1 MWKALAGIA
10 IALLAGSAYFG
21 YVNQSEFVGEVE
33 KFDVAQAGLD
43 KAQAD
48 LEDTEEKLDTTNNT
62 IANVESEIVTL
73 ESELQLAVAAT
84 AEVDL
89 KDKELSEE
97 LEGMLTQIADLEVI
111 KAKFANIEEFETDIA
126 GKQAELE
133 AVKQSILSAE
143 NALNIATDKVRA
155 QQQTIAEYTELQR
168 DQAAGVIRRKIRVPI
183 REVYNEYGFVVLG
196 AGENMGIVPKAKMD
210 VTRNGF
216 HIGTVTV
223 ATVDPSYSTATI
235 DANTLS
241 AGEQIL
247 AGDTV
252 VPVAVGTADLTAVS
266 N

>member
-10 IALLAGSAYFG
+10 IAMLAGSAYFG
-21 YVNQSEFVGEVE
+21 YVNQKEFVGEVE

-43 KAQAD
+43 KATEQLAD
-48 LEDTEEKLDTTNNT
+48 TQDKLDTTNNT
-62 IANVESEIVTL
+62 IANVESEISTL
-73 ESELQLAVAAT
+73 ETELQVTVAAT
-84 AEVDL
+84 SEVDL

-97 LEGMLTQIADLEVI
+97 LEGMLDQIAALDEI
-111 KAKFANIEEFETDIA
+111 KAKMGNIEQFKADIA

-143 NALNIATDKVRA
+143 NALNIATDKVKG

-196 AGENMGIVPKAKMD
+196 AGENMGIVPRAKMD

-223 ATVDPSYSTATI
+223 STVDPSYSTATI
-235 DANTLS
+235 DENTLS
-241 AGEQIL
+241 AGEQVL

-252 VPVAVGTADLTAVS
+252 TPVAVGTADLTAAS